1 MSVFF
6 SFFFARTSEPGM
18 GVPFNAWGA
27 ANASRG
33 MMRCFVCRFVV
44 DDGLVD
50 LGAGA
55 ELTDEIV
62 VLGKLLQQ
70 TGAGGALLQM
80 RLTGQTTENRHL
92 MIAVK
97 FEFFL
102 RVVFCHDHCSSSFV
116 MISFN
121 AAMQRLFAV

>member
-1 MSVFF
+1 
-6 SFFFARTSEPGM
+6 
-18 GVPFNAWGA
+18 
-27 ANASRG
+27 
-33 MMRCFVCRFVV
+33 MMRCFVCGFVI
-44 DDGLVD
+44 DDRLVY

-70 TGAGGALLQM
+70 SGAFGAFLQV
-80 RLTGQTTENRHL
+80 RLTSQTSENRHL

-97 FEFFL
+97 FEVFL
-102 RVVFCHDHCSSSFV
+102 RVVICHNYCSSSFD

-121 AAMQRLFAV
+121 AAMHRLFAV

>member
-1 MSVFF
+1 MMCAFV
-6 SFFFARTSEPGM
+6 
-18 GVPFNAWGA
+18 
-27 ANASRG
+27 RG
-33 MMRCFVCRFVV
+33 FVI

-50 LGAGA
+50 LSARA

-70 TGAGGALLQM
+70 SGTFGTFLQV
-80 RLTGQTTENRHL
+80 RLTGQTSENRHL
-92 MIAVK
+92 MIPVK
-97 FEFFL
+97 FEVFL
-102 RVVFCHDHCSSSFV
+102 CVVICHDYCSSSFD